1 MAQSLTLDL
10 PDDVYQYL
18 REVANLTRQSMED
31 LVEQSV
37 KGNLPPRIADAPVEM
52 QAELLEMQQLS
63 ERELRQIADS
73 QVPTAQQVR
82 HQTLLEKNAEGTVS
96 PEERSELDRLRRA
109 ADQLML
115 RKAYA
120 WALLRWRGYPTPSFN
135 DLSVN

>member
-10 PDDVYQYL
+10 PDDVCQYL

-37 KGNLPPRIADAPVEM
+37 KGNLLPRIADAPVEM

-73 QVPTAQQVR
+73 QVPATQRVR
-82 HQTLLEKNAEGTVS
+82 HQTLLEKNAEGTIS
-96 PEERSELDRLRRA
+96 PEERSELDKLRRS